1 MIWVILHV
9 EENGL
14 LGVTQQFSNIS
25 SSYTSSNQHHQSA
38 VTSQNVAVENPFSPR
53 KLTTSLHATTTTVA
67 PAALERPANFQPS
80 AMGDNP
86 FLTGS
91 NNQPFPAGPVQHNF
105 GASDGANG
113 KCDMFCEPLSLSSA
127 AAAAAGNNTTTTTT
141 TTRGGYDSI
150 SRTLLNAAA
159 DDDSSGDVV
168 ITHYDDSNSCSG
180 SASPRRPHNADYL
193 LNVLNIPTADF
204 HAAHAHAAHT
214 AHGGG
219 LPSSWP
225 GTPTFSMVRMRNVLV
240 YYATLQ
246 RNHHVHEIH

>member
-25 SSYTSSNQHHQSA
+25 SSYTSSNQNHQSS
-38 VTSQNVAVENPFSPR
+38 VTSQNVVVENPFSPR
-53 KLTTSLHATTTTVA
+53 KLTTTSLHATTTTA
-67 PAALERPANFQPS
+67 AGAALERPANFQPS

-127 AAAAAGNNTTTTTT
+127 AAAAAGNTTITTTTT
-141 TTRGGYDSI
+141 TTRGGHHDSI
-150 SRTLLNAAA
+150 NRTLMNAN
-159 DDDSSGDVV
+159 DDNDVV
-168 ITHYDDSNSCSG
+168 ITHYNDSNSCS

-193 LNVLNIPTADF
+193 LNVLNIPMTADV
-204 HAAHAHAAHT
+204 HSAHAHAAHT

-225 GTPTFSMVRMRNVLV
+225 GTPTFSMVRTRNVHVCV
-240 YYATLQ
+240 Y
-246 RNHHVHEIH
+246 